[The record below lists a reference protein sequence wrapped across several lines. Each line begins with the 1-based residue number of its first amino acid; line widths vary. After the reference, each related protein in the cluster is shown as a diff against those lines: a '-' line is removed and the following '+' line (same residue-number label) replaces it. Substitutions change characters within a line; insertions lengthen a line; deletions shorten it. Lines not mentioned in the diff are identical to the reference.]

1 MHEINNNYNP
11 VSAVTWMMGA
21 LVSFSTIAICARE
34 LSGVVPIYHTLLVR
48 SVIGLICITLIIV
61 LKQRRDLFSTTKIR
75 LHSGRNIFHFAGQY
89 TWFWGI
95 SLLPLA
101 EVFALEFTVPIWTA
115 IIAAIFLDEKI
126 TGRKVLSIVLGLC
139 GVLIIVKPGYGIV
152 EAGAFIVLASA
163 LLFSVSHT
171 TSKVLSRTENSL
183 TILFYM
189 CLIQLPIGLILA
201 ISDWT
206 WPQLND
212 WPWLLLVSLS
222 ALSARFCLT
231 RAMQYA
237 DVTTIVTLDF
247 LRLPLIALVGVLLYQ
262 EQFELS
268 LIIGGL
274 IMLSANLV
282 GARR

>member
-1 MHEINNNYNP
+1 MHNVTSNYHP
-11 VSAVTWMMGA
+11 LSAVIWMMGA
-21 LVSFSTIAICARE
+21 LVSFSTIAVCARE
-34 LSGVVPIYHTLLVR
+34 LSGLVPIYHTLLVR
-48 SVIGLICITLIIV
+48 SVIGLLCITLIIA
-61 LKQRRDLFSTTKIR
+61 LKQRTELFSTTKVK

-115 IIAAIFLDEKI
+115 IIAAIFLKEKI
-126 TGRKVLSIVLGLC
+126 TGRKILSIILGLF
-139 GVLIIVKPGYGIV
+139 GVVVIVKPGYDVI
-152 EAGAFIVLASA
+152 EPGAFVVLASA

-171 TSKVLSRTENSL
+171 TSKALSSTEHPL

-189 CLIQLPIGLILA
+189 CLIQLPIGLILS
-201 ISDWT
+201 ISDWR
-206 WPQLND
+206 WPQASH
-212 WPWLLLVSLS
+212 WPWLVLVSFS
-222 ALSARFCLT
+222 ALTAHFCLT

-237 DVTTIVTLDF
+237 EVTTIVTLDF
-247 LRLPLIALVGVLLYQ
+247 LRLPLIAIIGVLLYQ

-268 LIIGGL
+268 LIIGGA

-282 GARR
+282 AIRR

>member
-1 MHEINNNYNP
+1 
-11 VSAVTWMMGA
+11 MMGA
-21 LVSFSTIAICARE
+21 LVSFSTIAVCARE
-34 LSGVVPIYHTLLVR
+34 LSGFVPIYHTLLVR
-48 SVIGLICITLIIV
+48 SVIGLICISLIIV
-61 LKQRRDLFSTTKIR
+61 IKQRIDLFSTKKIT
-75 LHSGRNIFHFAGQY
+75 LHSGRNIIHFAGQY

-101 EVFALEFTVPIWTA
+101 EVFALEFTVPIWTT
-115 IIAAIFLDEKI
+115 IIAAIFLNEKVTARRI
-126 TGRKVLSIVLGLC
+126 FSIILGLC
-139 GVLIIVKPGYGIV
+139 GVLIIVKPGYAIV

-171 TSKVLSRTENSL
+171 SSKALARTENSL

-189 CLIQLPIGLILA
+189 CLVQLPIGLALS

-206 WPQLND
+206 WPHVSY
-212 WPWLLLVSLS
+212 WPWLLLVSSS
-222 ALSARFCLT
+222 ALSAHYCLT

-237 DVTTIVTLDF
+237 DITTIVTLDF
-247 LRLPLIALVGVLLYQ
+247 LRLPLIALVGVLFYQ

-268 LIIGGL
+268 LIIGGM

>member
-1 MHEINNNYNP
+1 M
-11 VSAVTWMMGA
+11 
-21 LVSFSTIAICARE
+21 
-34 LSGVVPIYHTLLVR
+34 
-48 SVIGLICITLIIV
+48 
-61 LKQRRDLFSTTKIR
+61 
-75 LHSGRNIFHFAGQY
+75 
-89 TWFWGI
+89 
-95 SLLPLA
+95 
-101 EVFALEFTVPIWTA
+101 
-115 IIAAIFLDEKI
+115 
-126 TGRKVLSIVLGLC
+126 
-139 GVLIIVKPGYGIV
+139 V

-171 TSKVLSRTENSL
+171 TSKALSRTEDSL

-189 CLIQLPIGLILA
+189 CLIQLPIGLILS
-201 ISDWT
+201 ISNWT
-206 WPQLND
+206 WPQPSD

-222 ALSARFCLT
+222 ALSAHFCLT

-247 LRLPLIALVGVLLYQ
+247 LRLPLIALVGVLFYQ

-274 IMLSANLV
+274 IMLSGNLV

>member
-1 MHEINNNYNP
+1 MHKITSNYNS
-11 VSAVTWMMGA
+11 VSAVIWMMGA
-21 LVSFSTIAICARE
+21 LVSFSTIAVCARE
-34 LSGVVPIYHTLLVR
+34 LSGLVPIFHTLLIR
-48 SVIGLICITLIIV
+48 SAVGLVCITLIIA
-61 LKQRRDLFSTTKIR
+61 LKQRRDLFSTAKIR

-115 IIAAIFLDEKI
+115 IIAAIFLDGKI
-126 TGRKVLSIVLGLC
+126 TRRKTVSIILGLC
-139 GVLIIVKPGYGIV
+139 GVLVIVKPGYDIV
-152 EAGAFIVLASA
+152 EAGALIVLASA

-171 TSKVLSRTENSL
+171 TSKALSRTENSL

-189 CLIQLPIGLILA
+189 CLIQLPIGLALS
-201 ISDWT
+201 ISDWS
-206 WPQLND
+206 WPQLSY
-212 WPWLLLVSLS
+212 WPWLILVSFS
-222 ALSARFCLT
+222 ALSAHFCLT

-247 LRLPLIALVGVLLYQ
+247 LRLPLIALVGILFYQ

-274 IMLSANLV
+274 IMLSANLMA
-282 GARR
+282 ARR

>member
-1 MHEINNNYNP
+1 MHNVTSNYHP
-11 VSAVTWMMGA
+11 LSAVIWMMGA
-21 LVSFSTIAICARE
+21 LVSFSTIAVCARE
-34 LSGVVPIYHTLLVR
+34 LSGLVPIYHTLLVR
-48 SVIGLICITLIIV
+48 SVIGLLCITLIIA
-61 LKQRRDLFSTTKIR
+61 LKQRTELFSTTKVK

-115 IIAAIFLDEKI
+115 IIAAIFLKEKI
-126 TGRKVLSIVLGLC
+126 TGRKILSIIIGLC
-139 GVLIIVKPGYGIV
+139 GVVVIVKPGYDVI
-152 EAGAFIVLASA
+152 ELGAFVVLASA

-171 TSKVLSRTENSL
+171 TSKALSNTEHPL

-189 CLIQLPIGLILA
+189 CLIQLPIGLILS
-201 ISDWT
+201 ISDWR
-206 WPQLND
+206 WPQASH
-212 WPWLLLVSLS
+212 WPWLVLVSFS
-222 ALSARFCLT
+222 ALTAHFCLT

-237 DVTTIVTLDF
+237 EVTTIVTLDF
-247 LRLPLIALVGVLLYQ
+247 LRLPLIAIIGVLLYQ

-268 LIIGGL
+268 LIIGGA

-282 GARR
+282 AIRR